1 MHTSLF
7 RYPLVGAAAESQ
19 ECIYLVAEAGVS
31 VVRTLPT
38 SKLPKTIAAGE
49 RVFVKPN
56 VGAKR
61 ATTAWRAGQEAQNGP
76 KAQRL
81 MASATCRWRSA

>member
-38 SKLPKTIAAGE
+38 SKLPKTIAAGK

-56 VGAKR
+56 VGANR
-61 ATTAWRAGQEAQNGP
+61 PAEAGGVSLARDSGEAAARQ
-76 KAQRL
+76 AF
-81 MASATCRWRSA
+81 AACRSGSG

>member
-56 VGAKR
+56 VR
-61 ATTAWRAGQEAQNGP
+61 ANRHATVGRDGRTLHDEPLLRAAGVA
-76 KAQRL
+76 
-81 MASATCRWRSA
+81 CRCGSG